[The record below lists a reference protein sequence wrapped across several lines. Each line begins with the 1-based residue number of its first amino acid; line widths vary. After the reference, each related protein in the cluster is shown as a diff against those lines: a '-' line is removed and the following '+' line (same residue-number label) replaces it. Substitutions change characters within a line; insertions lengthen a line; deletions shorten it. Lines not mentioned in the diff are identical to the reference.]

1 MWAGLNFS
9 WHWQPEIRQKNMTP
23 IVANG
28 SQGMWLTI
36 VASGSE
42 RIKIRQYWD
51 YHLWAG
57 IPS

>member
-1 MWAGLNFS
+1 
-9 WHWQPEIRQKNMTP
+9 MTP